1 MQSCCVPL
9 GDIVADLAIFLPRP
23 ATGVWTWYKRGG
35 DVLVFIA
42 ISLSTAIFIGQEQI
56 ISRGDVVYWLLVGP
70 SLLMPLLRFRQTLE
84 NLLFGKA
91 RPIAFFGIVSA
102 VWLIIQRDFGA
113 IPPVF
118 LIVWVAGWACRDEV
132 GISARAV
139 FALTLIFYS
148 TGCISFLMQPS
159 YEEQPWLMQHIAP
172 PEAAKG
178 NSVELALP
186 EQDRDGLNINAWG
199 ILPNQTAVAFQPWRI
214 SATPN
219 IATSGIFS
227 LLILLVIVRRF
238 RPNPLEMAT
247 AASALYF
254 ATLSF
259 VRAVFVSLALFSA
272 TIAIMS
278 LLPQRPRLR
287 VAVALFM
294 TIGITILVALSPIL
308 LYSLQ
313 DWSIVSRMFLRGQT
327 DMSATDIYRQMYRP
341 WLWGEHMKLFW
352 SSPYLMGYGSELAAS
367 ALKNIINAG
376 QVRSDSVS
384 FLTRMVATYGIPAF
398 GIIVFLIERC
408 YRHVKDNDVWAVA
421 VLSVMVWL
429 MMSWGSIF
437 HPSNGMFA
445 LGFLLIGNGSQAF
458 SRSKT
463 CGEEE

>member
-1 MQSCCVPL
+1 M
-9 GDIVADLAIFLPRP
+9 ADLAIYLPRP
-23 ATGVWTWYKRGG
+23 AIGVWTWYKQGG
-35 DVLVFIA
+35 DVLAFIA
-42 ISLSTAIFIGQEQI
+42 ISLSMAIFIGQEQI
-56 ISRGDVVYWLLVGP
+56 ISRGDVVYWLVVCP

-102 VWLIIQRDFGA
+102 VWLMIQRDFGA
-113 IPPVF
+113 VPPIF
-118 LIVWVAGWACRDEV
+118 LIVWVAGWAYRDEV
-132 GISARAV
+132 RISARALLSL
-139 FALTLIFYS
+139 ALIFYGA
-148 TGCISFLMQPS
+148 GCISFLMQPS
-159 YEEQPWLMQHIAP
+159 YEDHPWLMQPLDP
-172 PEAAKG
+172 PEAAKES
-178 NSVELALP
+178 SVELALP

-227 LLILLVIVRRF
+227 LMILLVIVRRF
-238 RPNPLEMAT
+238 RPNPLEIVT

-259 VRAVFVSLALFSA
+259 VRAVFVSFALFSA
-272 TIAIMS
+272 TIEIMS
-278 LLPQRPRLR
+278 LLPRRPRLR

-308 LYSLQ
+308 LYALQ
-313 DWSIVSRMFLRGQT
+313 DWSIVSRMFLRGQAS
-327 DMSATDIYRQMYRP
+327 MSVADIYRQMYRP
-341 WLWGEHMKLFW
+341 WLWNEHLKLFW
-352 SSPYLMGYGSELAAS
+352 SSPYLMGQGSELAVS

-376 QVRSDSVS
+376 QIRSDSVS

-398 GIIVFLIERC
+398 GIIIFLIERC
-408 YRHVKDNDVWAVA
+408 YSHAKENDIWGVA

-445 LGFLLIGNGSQAF
+445 LAFLFIGNGSQVF
-458 SRSKT
+458 SCSKA
-463 CGEEE
+463 CRDEEQRLYKTET